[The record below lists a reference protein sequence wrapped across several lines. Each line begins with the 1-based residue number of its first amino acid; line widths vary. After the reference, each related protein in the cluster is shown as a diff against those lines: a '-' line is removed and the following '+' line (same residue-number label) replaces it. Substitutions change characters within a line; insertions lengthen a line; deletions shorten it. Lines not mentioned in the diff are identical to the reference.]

1 MACFLEI
8 GIQRHK
14 QMPFEIEVR
23 SGVDQGRSVRID
35 SGVTIVVGRGD
46 ECDLQLTDP
55 HVSRV
60 HCRLE
65 VERGRVVVEDAGSTY
80 GVSVDGVA
88 GSAAA
93 QFGSFPG

>member
-1 MACFLEI
+1 
-8 GIQRHK
+8 
-14 QMPFEIEVR
+14 MPFEIEVR